1 MGNEKDIAVETLK
14 EKRMEKAV
22 AVSAGLFLKEGI
34 DNVKMTDIADAAGVG
49 VATLYRYFGTKT
61 GIAIA
66 AMTYLWNELNGMFSG
81 VFESDVFR
89 RQCGLKQLSDLMRMF
104 LVLYTA
110 HRDFMKLLG
119 EFDLF
124 LLREKIPPEE
134 LTEYEK
140 SVINFY
146 PIFETSYKAGL
157 ADGTVRELPDFG
169 LFYITYA
176 HAFMELNKKLL
187 QGELLASD
195 DFSHGE
201 RELEMM
207 IETAVYFIRKT
218 D

>member
-1 MGNEKDIAVETLK
+1 MEKEIIVESLK
-14 EKRMEKAV
+14 EKRMDKAI
-22 AVSAGLFLKEGI
+22 AVSAGLFLKQGI
-34 DNVKMTDIADAAGVG
+34 DNVKMTDIADATGVG

-66 AMTYLWNELNGMFSG
+66 AMTYLWNELNAMFSG

-89 RQCGLKQLSDLMRMF
+89 RQSGLKQLTDLMRMF

-124 LLREKIPPEE
+124 LLREKVPQED
-134 LTEYEK
+134 LTEYEQ
-140 SVINFY
+140 SIINFY
-146 PIFETSYKAGL
+146 PVFETAYKTGIE
-157 ADGTVRELPDFG
+157 DGTVREIPNFK

-201 RELEMM
+201 EELETM
-207 IETAVYFIRKT
+207 IETAAYYLKK
-218 D
+218 

>member
-1 MGNEKDIAVETLK
+1 MEKDITVESLK
-14 EKRMEKAV
+14 EKRMEKAI

-34 DNVKMTDIADAAGVG
+34 DSVKMTDIADATGVG

-66 AMTYLWNELNGMFSG
+66 AMTYLWNELGGMFSG

-89 RQCGLKQLSDLMRMF
+89 RQNGLKQLQDLMRMF

-124 LLREKIPPEE
+124 LLREKIPPED
-134 LTEYEK
+134 LTEYER

-146 PIFETSYKAGL
+146 PIFETAYKVGIS
-157 ADGTVRELPDFG
+157 DGTVREIPNFQ
-169 LFYITYA
+169 LFYLTYA

-207 IETAVYFIRKT
+207 IDTAVYYLQKRG
-218 D
+218 